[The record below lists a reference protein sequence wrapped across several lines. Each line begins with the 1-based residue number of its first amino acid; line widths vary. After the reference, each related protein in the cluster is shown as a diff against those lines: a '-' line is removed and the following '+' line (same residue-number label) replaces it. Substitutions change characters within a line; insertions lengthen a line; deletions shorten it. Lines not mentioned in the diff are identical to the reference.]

1 MARFS
6 EEWLAR
12 LLEKSDIVDVI
23 NEYVPLKRKGT
34 NLWANCPWHAEK
46 NPSFSVSPSK
56 QMFYCFSCK
65 RGGGVINFIMEHEK
79 LSYLEAV
86 TLLAD
91 RAGMEMP
98 EAQEDTGYQQR
109 KEYRKRL
116 YTLMRDL
123 ALHYHHNLKSSD
135 GKAGLEYIKKRK
147 IAGQIG
153 PYGLGFALD
162 SYDDAY
168 QYLLGKGYTLKEMLD
183 AGVVRQKEGRVYDFF
198 RNRAMFPIQSH
209 FGDVIAFG
217 GRVMDDS
224 NPKYLNSGETY
235 IFNKLYHLYA
245 LNHVKKQRNLNHI
258 ILMEGYMDVVALAG
272 IGVRNAVASLG
283 TAFTKEQAKLL
294 KKFVNTVYLCYDG
307 DDAGQNAM
315 DRAIPIL
322 QAEDLTVLAIE
333 MPDGMDPDDYAKAY
347 GPEGFAKLK
356 AAALS
361 AMEFQLKRL
370 QKNYDM
376 RNADQVVAYAT
387 AAVERIAALDNELE
401 KERYIRLLSAQTGL
415 SNQSLQAQMGRRPDA
430 GMYNLPED
438 EQNLV
443 KTEIDD
449 ESRLFYLLLESPK
462 LAEKIEDA
470 EGGLFQS
477 PVYQRTFL
485 YMKEQIKRG
494 ILPTCAEIISVFP
507 EDSATFGKVL
517 EIKTPV
523 GVGAEDYAETLLKK
537 IKIGRLEQRRQML
550 QQQISQTGGAE
561 RATVIGELGRVS
573 RKLHELHTQQG

>member
-91 RAGMEMP
+91 RVGMEMP

-123 ALHYHHNLKSSD
+123 ALHYHHNLKSPD

-235 IFNKLYHLYA
+235 FQQAVPPLCA
-245 LNHVKKQRNLNHI
+245 QPGKK
-258 ILMEGYMDVVALAG
+258 A
-272 IGVRNAVASLG
+272 
-283 TAFTKEQAKLL
+283 AKF
-294 KKFVNTVYLCYDG
+294 KPYY
-307 DDAGQNAM
+307 
-315 DRAIPIL
+315 
-322 QAEDLTVLAIE
+322 
-333 MPDGMDPDDYAKAY
+333 PDGRIY
-347 GPEGFAKLK
+347 GCCGAGGHWRAQCGGFFRHGIYQGTSQA
-356 AAALS
+356 
-361 AMEFQLKRL
+361 F
-370 QKNYDM
+370 
-376 RNADQVVAYAT
+376 
-387 AAVERIAALDNELE
+387 
-401 KERYIRLLSAQTGL
+401 KEVCEHGL
-415 SNQSLQAQMGRRPDA
+415 S
-430 GMYNLPED
+430 
-438 EQNLV
+438 
-443 KTEIDD
+443 
-449 ESRLFYLLLESPK
+449 LL
-462 LAEKIEDA
+462 
-470 EGGLFQS
+470 
-477 PVYQRTFL
+477 RW
-485 YMKEQIKRG
+485 R
-494 ILPTCAEIISVFP
+494 
-507 EDSATFGKVL
+507 
-517 EIKTPV
+517 
-523 GVGAEDYAETLLKK
+523 
-537 IKIGRLEQRRQML
+537 
-550 QQQISQTGGAE
+550 
-561 RATVIGELGRVS
+561 
-573 RKLHELHTQQG
+573 

>member
-91 RAGMEMP
+91 RVGMEMP

-123 ALHYHHNLKSSD
+123 ALHYHHNLKSPD

-235 IFNKLYHLYA
+235 IFNKRYHLYA
-245 LNHVKKQRNLNHI
+245 LNQVKKQRNLNHI

-333 MPDGMDPDDYAKAY
+333 MPDSMDPDDYAKAY

-376 RNADQVVAYAT
+376 QNADQVVAYAT

-485 YMKEQIKRG
+485 YMKEQIKEEFCLLVPKLYPCFRR
-494 ILPTCAEIISVFP
+494 
-507 EDSATFGKVL
+507 
-517 EIKTPV
+517 
-523 GVGAEDYAETLLKK
+523 TLRHLAKFW
-537 IKIGRLEQRRQML
+537 R
-550 QQQISQTGGAE
+550 
-561 RATVIGELGRVS
+561 
-573 RKLHELHTQQG
+573 

>member
-91 RAGMEMP
+91 RVGMEMP

-123 ALHYHHNLKSSD
+123 ALHYHHNLKSPD

-235 IFNKLYHLYA
+235 IFNKRYHLYA
-245 LNHVKKQRNLNHI
+245 LNQVKKQRNLNHI

-333 MPDGMDPDDYAKAY
+333 MPDSMDPDDYAKAY

-376 RNADQVVAYAT
+376 QNADQVVAYAT